1 MARKLFGG
9 HPVKYDST
17 LSDDAF
23 ALSPTAGTATTV
35 RPLGGF
41 GRKLLSG
48 AALAALLVT
57 GSMAAQAD
65 ESNAEL
71 AAEIH
76 ELKAQLRHLE
86 GRVEKQ
92 RVVIHQVQ
100 VKANTF
106 QANAAVPYEPPAPWD
121 KKFHLNGI
129 TITPGGFIAAEGVY
143 RTRDTGGDF
152 SPAFGSLPNY
162 TSAPAHSNEIR
173 GTARQSR
180 FSLLVDGD
188 YNPDVH
194 VSGYG
199 EFDFLAA
206 GVTAN
211 STESNS

>member
-9 HPVKYDST
+9 YPVKYDST

-23 ALSPTAGTATTV
+23 ALSPTAGTARTV

-41 GRKLLSG
+41 SRKLLSG

-57 GSMAAQAD
+57 GSVAAQAD

-76 ELKAQLRHLE
+76 ALRAQLRHLE

-106 QANAAVPYEPPAPWD
+106 QANAAAPYSPPVPWD
-121 KKFHLNGI
+121 KTFHMNGI
-129 TITPGGFIAAEGVY
+129 TITPGGFFAMEGVY
-143 RTRDTGGDF
+143 RAHWTGGNY
-152 SPAFGSLPNY
+152 SPNY
-162 TSAPAHSNEIR
+162 SSEPYPTNIPLR
-173 GTARQSR
+173 W
-180 FSLLVDGD
+180 
-188 YNPDVH
+188 
-194 VSGYG
+194 
-199 EFDFLAA
+199 
-206 GVTAN
+206 
-211 STESNS
+211 